1 VHPFTLRRNID
12 ARRLREYHRVRSA
25 AQTMRALLCR
35 RTGAW
40 ASTVAATIAAS
51 LALWVTL
58 GSARPMA
65 ASQAL
70 APPTLNELLA
80 RAARYVADFET
91 VFTKA
96 VAEERYLQQVITTTA
111 PKAVSGT
118 LRDDVPERQV
128 ERRELRS
135 DFLLVKLPEQDHWI
149 PFRDVFE
156 VDGRSVRDREA
167 RLMRLFAESP
177 GDALDQARQIVAE
190 SARYNLGD
198 ITRTFN
204 TPLLALVAV
213 YAKNQVQFRFSD
225 LRVARAVGPGIYSV
239 AFQERGGPT
248 LVQGSDGRDLPA
260 RGRLWI
266 EGRSGR
272 IYRSEIVIEHP
283 LVVPRQ
289 TAVVVSGVRAPVIA
303 TVTTFFRDH
312 PEFTVAVPV
321 EMKEEYR
328 LPDWAGLQVTGVAT
342 YSQFRRFGVQ
352 VDEQVTLP
360 K

>member
-1 VHPFTLRRNID
+1 
-12 ARRLREYHRVRSA
+12 
-25 AQTMRALLCR
+25 MRTLLCR
-35 RTGAW
+35 RTGMW
-40 ASTVAATIAAS
+40 ASTVAAPIAAS

-58 GSARPMA
+58 GSAHPIA
-65 ASQAL
+65 ASQEPT
-70 APPTLNELLA
+70 PPTLNELLA

-91 VFTKA
+91 AFTKA

-118 LRDDVPERQV
+118 LRDDIPERRI

-156 VDGRSVRDREA
+156 VDGRSVRDREV
-167 RLMRLFAESP
+167 RLMRLFVESP
-177 GDALDQARQIVAE
+177 RDALDQARRIVDE

-198 ITRTFN
+198 LTRTFN
-204 TPLLALVAV
+204 TPLLAVVAV
-213 YAKNQVQFRFSD
+213 YAKNQGRFRFSN
-225 LRVARAVGPGIYSV
+225 LRLDRAVGPGLYSV
-239 AFQERGGPT
+239 AFQEQGGPT
-248 LVQGSDGRDLPA
+248 LVQGLDGRDLPA

-272 IYRSEIVIEHP
+272 LYRSEIVIEHP

-289 TAVVVSGVRAPVIA
+289 TSVVVAGVRAPVIA
-303 TVTTFFRDH
+303 TVTTLFRDH
-312 PEFTVAVPV
+312 PEFIVAVPV
-321 EMKEEYR
+321 EMREDYR
-328 LPDWAGLQVTGVAT
+328 LPEWAGLQVTGVAT
-342 YSQFRRFGVQ
+342 YTQFRRFGVQ